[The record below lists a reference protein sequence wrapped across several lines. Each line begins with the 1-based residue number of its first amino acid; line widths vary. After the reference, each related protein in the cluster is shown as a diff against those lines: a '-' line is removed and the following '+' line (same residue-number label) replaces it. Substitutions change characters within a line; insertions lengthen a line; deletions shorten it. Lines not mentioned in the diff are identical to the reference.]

1 MRVAAIISMAG
12 AATSQGAAVARVN
25 ESILSEFPLA
35 GLPMNWGDILLT
47 SSAAIGII
55 VGLLG
60 IWRFFHPL

>member
-1 MRVAAIISMAG
+1 MRLAAVISMTG

-25 ESILSEFPLA
+25 ESILSDFPIA
-35 GLPMNWGDILLT
+35 GFPMNWGDILLT
-47 SSAAIGII
+47 SSATIGIL